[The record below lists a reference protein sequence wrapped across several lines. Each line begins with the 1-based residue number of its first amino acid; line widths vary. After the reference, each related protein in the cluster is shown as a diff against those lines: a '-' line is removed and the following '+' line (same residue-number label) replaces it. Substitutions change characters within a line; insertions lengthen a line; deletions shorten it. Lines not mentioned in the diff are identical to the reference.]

1 MWSARYELSTGDSLE
16 TEFKVLTSE
25 VSDVPKFLLMHQSIH
40 LSSRDARYRQCC
52 DEHRI
57 VRSL

>member
-25 VSDVPKFLLMHQSIH
+25 VSDVLKFLLMHQSIH
-40 LSSRDARYRQCC
+40 LSR
-52 DEHRI
+52 
-57 VRSL
+57 